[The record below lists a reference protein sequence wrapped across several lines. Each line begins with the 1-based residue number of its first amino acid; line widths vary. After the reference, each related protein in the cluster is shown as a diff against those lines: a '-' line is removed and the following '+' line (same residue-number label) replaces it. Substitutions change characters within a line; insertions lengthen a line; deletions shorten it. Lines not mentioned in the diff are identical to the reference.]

1 MISRNLYALWEQHG
15 FATPVI
21 REEFDPEKTIVNIAT
36 EPNQSDSDTTRT
48 KPDQAPDTT
57 RTEPDQDPSK
67 PRPSPAQSA
76 QGDPRVPQKCLK
88 SAQEVPQ
95 TGPRSAQDRPKLDPK
110 SAQDQSEIGPRKDGV
125 LPDSAIIVPSELRN
139 ELASVRQVYKAIV
152 ANPKA
157 TYRGLAVQLDF
168 AKDTI
173 GRAIAT
179 LIRLKIIRREGN
191 KQTGHWEVV
200 K

>member
-1 MISRNLYALWEQHG
+1 MPQ
-15 FATPVI
+15 
-21 REEFDPEKTIVNIAT
+21 K
-36 EPNQSDSDTTRT
+36 
-48 KPDQAPDTT
+48 
-57 RTEPDQDPSK
+57 
-67 PRPSPAQSA
+67 RPK
-76 QGDPRVPQKCLK
+76 VPQKCPK
-88 SAQEVPQ
+88 P
-95 TGPRSAQDRPKLDPK
+95 AQDRPKANPK
-110 SAQDQSEIGPRKDGV
+110 SAQGQSGIDPRKDGV
-125 LPDSAIIVPSELRN
+125 LPDSAIIIPSELRN

-191 KQTGHWEVV
+191 KKTGHWEVIG
-200 K
+200 

>member
-1 MISRNLYALWEQHG
+1 MDNLGSVLELNSLCDKVYEYLRDQIMTG
-15 FATPVI
+15 QLTPNTKL
-21 REEFDPEKTIVNIAT
+21 PE
-36 EPNQSDSDTTRT
+36 
-48 KPDQAPDTT
+48 
-57 RTEPDQDPSK
+57 
-67 PRPSPAQSA
+67 
-76 QGDPRVPQKCLK
+76 
-88 SAQEVPQ
+88 
-95 TGPRSAQDRPKLDPK
+95 
-110 SAQDQSEIGPRKDGV
+110 
-125 LPDSAIIVPSELRN
+125 N

>member
-1 MISRNLYALWEQHG
+1 MSGDRSPVDIGERSGMGLADLYGHWKEYSLPE
-15 FATPVI
+15 PVI
-21 REEFDPEKTIVNIAT
+21 AEEYDPDRVKITVYT
-36 EPNQSDSDTTRT
+36 DSG
-48 KPDQAPDTT
+48 
-57 RTEPDQDPSK
+57 QDPTNT
-67 PRPSPAQSA
+67 RPIPDQSA
-76 QGDPRVPQKCLK
+76 QGCPTGAPS
-88 SAQEVPQ
+88 SAQV
-95 TGPRSAQDRPKLDPK
+95 RPKRDPK
-110 SAQDQSEIGPRKDGV
+110 SAQDQSGIGPRKDGL

-179 LIRLKIIRREGN
+179 LIRLKLIRREDN
-191 KQTGHWEVV
+191 NQTRHWAVV

>member
-1 MISRNLYALWEQHG
+1 M
-15 FATPVI
+15 
-21 REEFDPEKTIVNIAT
+21 
-36 EPNQSDSDTTRT
+36 
-48 KPDQAPDTT
+48 
-57 RTEPDQDPSK
+57 
-67 PRPSPAQSA
+67 
-76 QGDPRVPQKCLK
+76 VPQECPNG
-88 SAQEVPQ
+88 A
-95 TGPRSAQDRPKLDPK
+95 PRSSQGRPKLDPK
-110 SAQDQSEIGPRKDGV
+110 SAQGQSGLSPRKDGV
-125 LPDSAIIVPSELRN
+125 LSDGAIIVPSELRN

-191 KQTGHWEVV
+191 KQTGHWEVM